1 MAAWRRRRHGVWGR
15 RGAIG
20 LAPNASVR
28 KTSLNRIFRRRFAL
42 HLAHSVVTKSVCIG
56 GSFWQL
62 SSAICIDAHFAVL
75 LIDYTEEYISVRRMV
90 FSIAAVKR
98 CSWYSGKFWP
108 LRNNCL
114 PKSIIINQRGG
125 LLTTVFRSF
134 SSRAEPSLARPAK
147 VAVTC
152 CSASFIR
159 HYVGGVI
166 IGHSVVCQ
174 HLLQHTGPQFSVDL
188 SRFRGRS
195 RGCVAVFLRC
205 SLSSAVAE
213 ISLVS
218 HYSES
223 H

>member
-1 MAAWRRRRHGVWGR
+1 MRILLSYWLITQKNISACDEWFFRLLLWNAARDIQGNFGRWGIIACRNRLLLTREEVFWR
-15 RGAIG
+15 
-20 LAPNASVR
+20 L
-28 KTSLNRIFRRRFAL
+28 
-42 HLAHSVVTKSVCIG
+42 C
-56 GSFWQL
+56 
-62 SSAICIDAHFAVL
+62 FAV
-75 LIDYTEEYISVRRMV
+75 
-90 FSIAAVKR
+90 F
-98 CSWYSGKFWP
+98 
-108 LRNNCL
+108 
-114 PKSIIINQRGG
+114 
-125 LLTTVFRSF
+125 
-134 SSRAEPSLARPAK
+134 RAEPSLARPAK